1 MDSAIRGKIRR
12 LYFGDSEAARQFRF
26 ASLIFEIFLI
36 VFFISTSFVTEH
48 GPWLVA
54 ADLTIAA
61 ILLADFLAQ
70 WWISTPRAAYF
81 RKVSTWADIVVLI
94 SLIIPVFAGS
104 MLFLRAV
111 RAVRIFRSY
120 HLLREIYEQYSFIRK
135 NRDAIEASLNL
146 LIFIFVMSALVY
158 ALEGRRHPEIK
169 NFIDA
174 LYFTVSTLST
184 TGFGDIT
191 FDDPFGRL
199 LSIFIMIVGV
209 SLFLRLI
216 QTIFRPAKVQY
227 ECPTCGL
234 MRHDLDAVHCKHCG
248 QILHIK
254 TEGADI

>member
-1 MDSAIRGKIRR
+1 MREKIRG
-12 LYFGDSEAARQFRF
+12 LYFGNSETARRFRF

-36 VFFISTSFVTEH
+36 VFFISTSFAAEH
-48 GPWLVA
+48 DAWLIA

-81 RKVSTWADIVVLI
+81 RKLSTWADIIVLI

-120 HLLREIYEQYSFIRK
+120 HILREIYEQYAFIRK
-135 NRDAIEASLNL
+135 NREAFEASLNL

-191 FDDPFGRL
+191 FSDPFGRL

-216 QTIFRPAKVQY
+216 QTIFRPAKVQH
-227 ECPTCGL
+227 ECPSCGL
-234 MRHDLDAVHCKHCG
+234 TRHDTDAVHCKHCG
-248 QILHIK
+248 RILHIQ
-254 TEGADI
+254 TEGAEA